1 MEKKQGYKKL
11 VERITLSM
19 FLVGAGLSYMAKT
32 EAADAASFKTPE
44 YYKMGALDYI
54 GAADAYTLG
63 FSGKGVRTAVV
74 DTDTR
79 INHVDFKGKNISS
92 AGYYND
98 DQNWAKIDHGTY
110 VSGIVAANKDDLGM
124 HGVAYNADL
133 WTANMKA
140 NFEEQL
146 RETPDIKIVNC
157 SFGYESILELQ
168 DLTKYGDINWKGY
181 NIGVNRNEVSKEYQE
196 RFYKQR
202 LAWSDLANNH
212 DKLFIV
218 SAGNCGHLSVES
230 TNSGQGFFTPELKN
244 NIIAVGAINIPDAQ
258 DGIVNNFHADFSQM
272 AMFYEDNFIS
282 APGVKL
288 YSSRASSPNDAT
300 NVLDMGGTSMAA
312 PVVSGVATL
321 VQEAFPYLSAKQI
334 GDVLLST
341 AVMPAYNPEY
351 GFYSNRD
358 IENGAKAH
366 GLNIIYYNNKA
377 KPTTTAE
384 WMTVLKDAV
393 NLKGDDLIQVLK
405 EKKVMDEAG
414 NLITDNIFFYNN
426 IPASVVFGQGAVNA
440 ANAVKGPG
448 VLNANR
454 LNSDDIYNF
463 ADGSKQV
470 LYSVDTKGYNSV
482 WSNDI
487 SEKQV
492 QTVDEDAELQAR
504 QAFYLQ
510 YGAEAEA
517 HGYTG
522 KLQNIQDYI
531 ANYNASLA
539 NSPLL
544 DLPVGLVKQGKGILS
559 LDGQNTYT
567 GINQIEE
574 GTLQVNG
581 SVASNVVLMASDA
594 KSAALSGKGVIQG
607 DVYNNNQTVVAGNY
621 VFTNVYD
628 VNPALDTEGLY
639 IKQTFN
645 SDGGT
650 LAVAFNQDLTKNG
663 YIQAETMNV
672 HNLQLAPANGA
683 APLWGNYDVLYSTQD
698 VDATKNTFADNEVSP
713 YVNIQGKWDGKI
725 GLMTIA
731 KTRNLDD
738 TMGLSA
744 IQFTMLNRVENIFE
758 ESSTEKQKQLM
769 PLYYK
774 SAQTVTQ
781 ESSHLAANQRAALLT
796 DSLTSRVTDNAV
808 YDRLNAT
815 NSLSGLGAEYYNNKE
830 VDVKVPGFSGKQ
842 QIVKTH
848 LQLNTVK
855 DNFWG
860 KMFRGFEHM
869 DGQTG
874 GHGFDN
880 AVTGGMLGYD
890 RMLGATSRLGGF
902 FSYGEVKYNSEGIA
916 GDSKDW
922 RIGLYGSKQNGNW
935 DYQWLASYGQNR
947 YDLDH
952 YLSALGMKAGSE
964 FKSKLWEAQ
973 LTAGYLLPSTQ
984 KKIWQVKPYVTVA
997 YSHIDQNGYTE
1008 TGNSLLA
1015 QKIEKAVNNNWTAEI
1030 GTKFRRKFANGTGW
1044 GGSIGYR
1051 RVLSGANPGLDG
1063 TFLADTKSN
1072 VFHVSYDNDRD
1083 FLTYNLNAFGN
1094 LSARWT
1100 IQGDI
1105 TGIRSSSR
1113 HTELYSVMAKY
1124 SF

>member
-1 MEKKQGYKKL
+1 MKTGQGYKKL
-11 VERITLSM
+11 VGRITLSM
-19 FLVGAGLSYMAKT
+19 FLMGAGLGHMTKT

-54 GAADAYTLG
+54 GAADAYALG

-79 INHVDFKGKNISS
+79 IIHVDFKGKDISY
-92 AGYYND
+92 GGNYND
-98 DQNWAKIDHGTY
+98 NQNWVKIDHGTH
-110 VSGIVAANKDDLGM
+110 VSGIIAANKDDLGM

-133 WTANMKA
+133 WTANMETKY
-140 NFEEQL
+140 EKKLQ
-146 RETPDIKIVNC
+146 ETPDIKIINC

-168 DLTKYGDINWKGY
+168 DLTKYGNVSWKGY
-181 NIGVNRNEVSKEYQE
+181 TKWLDRTELSKEEQE
-196 RFYKQR
+196 GYYNQR
-202 LAWSDLANNH
+202 LDWTDLATNH

-244 NIIAVGAINIPDAQ
+244 NIIAVGAINVPDAQ
-258 DGIVNNFHADFSQM
+258 GGIVNNYHSDFSQM

-282 APGVKL
+282 APGNKI
-288 YSSRASSPNDAT
+288 YSSKASSPNNAAD
-300 NVLDMGGTSMAA
+300 VLEMQGTSMAA

-321 VQEAFPYLSAKQI
+321 VQEAFPYMSAKQI

-341 AVMPAYNPEY
+341 AVMPEYNQND
-351 GFYSNRD
+351 GFYSLRD
-358 IENGAKAH
+358 IENGEKPH

-384 WMTVLKDAV
+384 WMTVLEDTI
-393 NLKGDDLIQVLK
+393 NLKGDDLIEELK
-405 EKKVMDEAG
+405 TRKAMDANG
-414 NLITDNIFFYNN
+414 NLITDNLFFYNN

-440 ANAVKGPG
+440 AKAVKGPG

-454 LNSDDIYNF
+454 LSSDDIYTLV
-463 ADGSKQV
+463 DGSKQV
-470 LYSVDTKGYNSV
+470 LYSVDTKGYNSA

-492 QTVDEDAELQAR
+492 ETVDEDAELQAR
-504 QAFYLQ
+504 EAFYRQ
-510 YGAEAEA
+510 YGAEAEV

-522 KLQNIQDYI
+522 KLQNIEDYI
-531 ANYNASLA
+531 AIYNKSLEK
-539 NSPLL
+539 SPLL
-544 DLPVGLVKQGKGILS
+544 NLPVGLVKQGKGILS
-559 LDGQNTYT
+559 LNGQNTYT
-567 GINQIEE
+567 GISQIEE
-574 GTLQVNG
+574 GTLQING
-581 SVASNVVLMASDA
+581 SVASNVVLMGSDT
-594 KSAALSGKGVIQG
+594 KTAALAGKGIIQG
-607 DVYNNNQTVVAGNY
+607 DVYNNGQTVVAGNY

-628 VNPALDTEGLY
+628 VSPVLDTEGSY
-639 IKQTFN
+639 IEQTFN

-663 YIQAETMNV
+663 YIQANTMNLRD
-672 HNLQLAPANGA
+672 LQLVPANGA
-683 APLWGNYDVLYSTQD
+683 TPLWGNYDVLYSTKD

-713 YVNIQGKWDGKI
+713 YLNIQGKWDEKTGI
-725 GLMTIA
+725 MTIA
-731 KTRNLDD
+731 KTQNLDD
-738 TMGLSA
+738 TDGLNDMQKSV
-744 IQFTMLNRVENIFE
+744 LNGVEGVFGN
-758 ESSTEKQKQLM
+758 SSIEKQKQLM

-796 DSLTSRVTDNAV
+796 DSLTSRVTNNAV

-830 VDVKVPGFSGKQ
+830 VDVKVPGFSGKP

-848 LQLNTVK
+848 LQLNPVK

-952 YLSALGMKAGSE
+952 YEYAFGMKSGSD

-973 LTAGYLLPSTQ
+973 ITAGYLLPSTQ
-984 KKIWQVKPYVTVA
+984 NKVWQIKPYATVA
-997 YSHIDQNGYTE
+997 YSHINQDGYTE
-1008 TGNSLLA
+1008 TGNNLLA
-1015 QKIEKAVNNNWTAEI
+1015 QKIESAGNNNWTAEV
-1030 GTKFRRKFANGTGW
+1030 GTKFRRRYANGTGW
-1044 GGSIGYR
+1044 GGSIGYK

-1063 TFLADTKSN
+1063 TFLADTSSN
-1072 VFHVSYDNDRD
+1072 VFHISYDNDRN
-1083 FLTYNLNAFGN
+1083 FLTYNLNAFSNIGD
-1094 LSARWT
+1094 RWT

-1105 TGIRSSSR
+1105 TGIKSSSS